1 MTYDCIIIGGGPAGL
16 FAGLRAAEKGFKVAV
31 VERNNILGKKLRIT
45 GKGRCNITNNC
56 DFDTLISN
64 IPGNPKFLYSSLR
77 NFSNIDI
84 IDFFNSIGLETV
96 VERGGRVFPKSQ
108 KAGDVAGSLVSAVKK
123 TII

>member
-1 MTYDCIIIGGGPAGL
+1 MTSFKL
-16 FAGLRAAEKGFKVAV
+16 FSLAFTISIAFPSLLLFVPNSNSKDS
-31 VERNNILGKKLRIT
+31 IH
-45 GKGRCNITNNC
+45 
-56 DFDTLISN
+56 DTLISN
-64 IPGNPKFLYSSLR
+64 IPGNPKFLFSSLR

-123 TII
+123 NNNITLYK